1 MIMGKEIL
9 RRLPEGDYD
18 YDGDEE
24 EEVPDDDW
32 DLFNESF
39 NWWLV
44 VTP

>member
-9 RRLPEGDYD
+9 RRLPDGYDD

-39 NWWLV
+39 NW
-44 VTP
+44 